1 MIRVILP
8 HHLRTLTQMRGEVEL
23 EVDGPVTQRS
33 VLDALEARHPML
45 RGTIRD
51 QVTQQRRP
59 FLRFFACEQDLSHEP
74 PDAPLPDA
82 VASGVEPFIVIGAI
96 GLLGRR
102 SSKGGYPVNRILV
115 TGVSGPIG
123 KALLASFEP
132 QSTQIVRLVRGRAQ
146 NAAQVSWDPL
156 APVSPTAVSGFDA
169 VVHLAGE
176 SVVGRW
182 TEEKKKAIRES
193 RVQGT
198 RNLATAL
205 AQSEA
210 KPRVLVCASAVG
222 FYGNRGEELLR
233 EESPAGQG
241 FLSEVCREWEDA
253 SRIAG
258 EAGIRTV
265 NLRIGLVLSAKGG
278 ALANMLKPFKLGLG
292 GRIGSGQ
299 QWWSWIHV
307 DDIVGGIHHAI
318 GTETLSGPVNLVAP
332 NPVRNAEFT
341 KLLASVLGRPAFFP
355 VPEFALRLAFGK
367 MAAEELL
374 LASQRVEPGKLGA
387 SGYAFRFRE
396 LRAAL
401 ENLV

>member
-1 MIRVILP
+1 M
-8 HHLRTLTQMRGEVEL
+8 
-23 EVDGPVTQRS
+23 
-33 VLDALEARHPML
+33 
-45 RGTIRD
+45 
-51 QVTQQRRP
+51 
-59 FLRFFACEQDLSHEP
+59 
-74 PDAPLPDA
+74 
-82 VASGVEPFIVIGAI
+82 
-96 GLLGRR
+96 
-102 SSKGGYPVNRILV
+102 

-123 KALLASFEP
+123 TGLLASFEP
-132 QSTQIVRLVRGRAQ
+132 QGTQIVRLVRGRAK

-156 APVSPTAVSGFDA
+156 APLAPATVSGFDA

-198 RNLATAL
+198 RNLAAAL
-205 AQSEA
+205 AQSEV

-222 FYGNRGEELLR
+222 FYGNRGDELLP
-233 EESPAGQG
+233 EESPGGQG
-241 FLSEVCREWEDA
+241 FLPEVCREWEDA
-253 SRIAG
+253 SRIAA

-265 NLRIGLVLSAKGG
+265 SIRIGLVLSAKGG
-278 ALANMLKPFKLGLG
+278 ALGNMLKAFKLGLG

-307 DDIVGGIHHAI
+307 DDIVGGIHHVI
-318 GTETLSGPVNLVAP
+318 RTESLSGAVNLVAP
-332 NPVRNAEFT
+332 NPARNAEFT
-341 KLLASVLGRPAFFP
+341 KVLASVLGRPAFFP
-355 VPEFALRLAFGK
+355 VPEFALRLAFGE
-367 MAAEELL
+367 MAAGELL
-374 LASQRVEPGKLGA
+374 LASQRVEPGKLRT

>member
-1 MIRVILP
+1 LKKILEKI
-8 HHLRTLTQMRGEVEL
+8 LISGA
-23 EVDGPVTQRS
+23 S
-33 VLDALEARHPML
+33 
-45 RGTIRD
+45 GTI
-51 QVTQQRRP
+51 
-59 FLRFFACEQDLSHEP
+59 
-74 PDAPLPDA
+74 
-82 VASGVEPFIVIGAI
+82 GA
-96 GLLGRR
+96 
-102 SSKGGYPVNRILV
+102 
-115 TGVSGPIG
+115 
-123 KALLASFEP
+123 ALLASFDP
-132 QSTQIVRLVRGRAQ
+132 HSTQIVRLVRGRAQ
-146 NAAQVSWDPL
+146 SATQIPWDPL
-156 APVSPTAVSGFDA
+156 VPVDPTAVSGFDA

-205 AQSEA
+205 ARSEA
-210 KPRVLVCASAVG
+210 KPGVLVCASAVG
-222 FYGNRGEELLR
+222 FYASRGDEILR

-241 FLSEVCREWEDA
+241 FLPEVCREWEDA
-253 SRIAG
+253 SRIAA

-299 QWWSWIHV
+299 QWWSWIHI
-307 DDIVGGIHHAI
+307 DDIVGGIRHAI
-318 GTETLSGPVNLVAP
+318 GTASLAGPVNLVAP

-341 KLLASVLGRPAFFP
+341 KVLASVLRRPAFFP

-374 LASQRVEPGKLGA
+374 LASQRVQPGKLGA
-387 SGYAFRFRE
+387 SGYEFRFRE

-401 ENLV
+401 ENLVA

>member
-1 MIRVILP
+1 M
-8 HHLRTLTQMRGEVEL
+8 
-23 EVDGPVTQRS
+23 D
-33 VLDALEARHPML
+33 
-45 RGTIRD
+45 
-51 QVTQQRRP
+51 
-59 FLRFFACEQDLSHEP
+59 
-74 PDAPLPDA
+74 
-82 VASGVEPFIVIGAI
+82 
-96 GLLGRR
+96 
-102 SSKGGYPVNRILV
+102 RILV

-123 KALLASFEP
+123 RALLGSFEP
-132 QSTQIVRLVRGRAQ
+132 QSTQIVRLVRGRRASS
-146 NAAQVSWDPL
+146 AAQVSWDPL
-156 APVSPTAVSGFDA
+156 APLPAAAVSGFDA
-169 VVHLAGE
+169 VIHLAGE

-182 TEEKKKAIRES
+182 TEGKKKAIRDS

-198 RNLATAL
+198 RNLAAAL

-222 FYGNRGEELLR
+222 FYGNRGDELLG

-241 FLSEVCREWEDA
+241 FLPEVCREWESA
-253 SRIAG
+253 SRIAA

-265 NLRIGLVLSAKGG
+265 NIRIGLVLSAKGG

-307 DDIVGGIHHAI
+307 DDIVGGIHHAMR
-318 GTETLSGPVNLVAP
+318 TESVGSPVSGPVNLVAP

-341 KLLASVLGRPAFFP
+341 KVLASVLGRPAFLP
-355 VPEFALRLAFGK
+355 VPKFALRLAFGK

-401 ENLV
+401 EDLV